1 MGCCTSQ
8 LACCC
13 GPASCGLC
21 CSCLPEI
28 RESTGTRVM
37 YTVFLSLGFIIQCLM
52 LVPQVHQLISDNIMG
67 FNTTCLALSAGE
79 NCSLLIGYQAVY
91 RMSFG
96 IVAFFFI
103 MMLLTPCVPSSN
115 HWRASIQNGYWFF
128 KLLVLCGLCAAAF
141 FIPMQ
146 LSIYWMYMGMA
157 GGVLFLLLQLLLL
170 VDFTHAWNATW
181 VGRRYGK
188 RNTFGCIEQKWP
200 RIYIPADTDRGV
212 RHYFYIV
219 AILGMALLVYYY
231 AVADCTT
238 NRIFLGINAGLCILL
253 SLLTILP
260 CIQKRNPNA
269 GLLQASVI
277 TMYVVYLTW
286 SALTSEPPE
295 EIENIIDTLKA
306 LAGSQQG
313 HTVVAATAA
322 TVPLVAPSMP
332 LVANG
337 NNQLKIHNVS
347 YKCRPDPGFPE
358 GDRIAAYAG
367 VCITFIMAVYASLRT
382 SNQAHKL
389 GLRKKDSW
397 ACCCCVIKKRDN
409 PSLLGGQRVIYNE
422 AEGVKYPYAFFHF
435 VFCLAA
441 FYIMMQLTNWYRP
454 AESDLNNFGLNWA
467 AVWVKMA
474 SSWVCV
480 VIYLW
485 TLVFPRL
492 CFGRNLTFIQNPQP
506 EEMRMNTL
514 DDEQENTID
523 GIRTEPGH
531 VYRSS
536 SSHQLRSPADIHQS
550 HESLGGKAKAGGQRT
565 PVPRPRLH
573 SSQESLGAKGKSS
586 AQSRSRSPAPKPR
599 PRSGDIHLS
608 QESLSGKRK
617 SSDHA
622 RSRSPAPK
630 PRSKS
635 NDVHQSQESL
645 SGKGKPSVQPRSKSP
660 AVRPRTVFK
669 E

>member
-1 MGCCTSQ
+1 MRKVGSSCRLAFEGAGCLKMGCCTSQ

-115 HWRASIQNGYWFF
+115 HWRASIQNG
-128 KLLVLCGLCAAAF
+128 
-141 FIPMQ
+141 
-146 LSIYWMYMGMA
+146 
-157 GGVLFLLLQLLLL
+157 
-170 VDFTHAWNATW
+170 

-188 RNTFGCIEQKWP
+188 RNTFGCIGN
-200 RIYIPADTDRGV
+200 DRGV